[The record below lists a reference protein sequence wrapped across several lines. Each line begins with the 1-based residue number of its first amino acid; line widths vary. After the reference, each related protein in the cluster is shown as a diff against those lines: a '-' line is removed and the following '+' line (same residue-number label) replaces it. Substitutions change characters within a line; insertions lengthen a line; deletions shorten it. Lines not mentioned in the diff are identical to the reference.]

1 MQPIVGQKRTRLES
15 ANELIEDGSSLP
27 VISGDA
33 YKRAKSSDESPK
45 HVVVVD
51 SKLAKFNSEEYVEDN
66 KNPEDKLMSTDV
78 KRAHT
83 FDNSVSVGM
92 ALTNEADNQ
101 GDAQRPSE

>member
-1 MQPIVGQKRTRLES
+1 MS
-15 ANELIEDGSSLP
+15 
-27 VISGDA
+27 
-33 YKRAKSSDESPK
+33 
-45 HVVVVD
+45 D
-51 SKLAKFNSEEYVEDN
+51 SKLNKFDQEYAEDN